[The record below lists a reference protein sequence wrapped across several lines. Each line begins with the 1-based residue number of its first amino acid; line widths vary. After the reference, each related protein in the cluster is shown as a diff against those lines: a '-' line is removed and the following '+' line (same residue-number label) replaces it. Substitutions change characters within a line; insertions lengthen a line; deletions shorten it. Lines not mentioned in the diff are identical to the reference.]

1 MRAFVRLFEEL
12 DQTNKTNEKVA
23 ALCRFLEKAEQADQL
38 WGIGLLY
45 GKRPKRTVNSRR
57 LQEWAAEQSGLPD
70 WLFQETYH
78 SVGDLAETIARI
90 LPEPEQYTEQSLA
103 DWMQQ
108 IMALQNQEEADRKT
122 FVLAAWQSLS
132 GTERLVFNKLLSGGF
147 RVGVSQKLVVKALAR
162 TTGMAENDIAFRLTG
177 QWTPW
182 THTLQ
187 DLLAEENLAADLSK
201 PYPFYLAHGLDTA
214 EEELGSVGDW
224 QMEYK
229 WDGIRAQLIQREG
242 QTFLWSRGEELLTE
256 RFPELETLGA
266 LLPSGTAIDGELL
279 AFKDE
284 ILPFQKLQTRI
295 SRKNV
300 GKKTLEEAPAVLR
313 AYDLLEWKGRDI
325 RQEPLVKRRELLEQL
340 YAQTS
345 SPALQISDLLQVASW
360 EEARVLRGQSRAQL
374 AEGLMLKHRQSAYE
388 QGRKRGHWWKWK
400 VEPLH
405 IDAVMI
411 YAMKGHGQRS
421 NLYTDYTFAVW
432 NGDELVPFT
441 KAYSGLTM
449 AEFKAVDQFVK
460 AHTRERFGP
469 VRSVDPELVFEI
481 AFEGIQAS
489 SRHKSGIALRFPRMA
504 RWRQDKKAQEA
515 GTLEELQLLLKQFGS

>member
-1 MRAFVRLFEEL
+1 MRAFVRLFEQL

-23 ALCRFLEKAEQADQL
+23 ALCRFLDQADSADQL

-45 GKRPKRTVNSRR
+45 GKRPKRSVNSRK

-90 LPEPEQYTEQSLA
+90 LPEPDQRAEHSLA
-103 DWMQQ
+103 DWMGK
-108 IMALQNQEEADRKT
+108 IMALQKLDDAERKA
-122 FVLAAWQSLS
+122 FVLSAWRSLS

-147 RVGVSQKLVVKALAR
+147 RVGVSQKLMVKALAI
-162 TTGMAENDIAFRLTG
+162 TTGRSENDIAFRLTG

-182 THTLQ
+182 THTLG
-187 DLLAEENLAADLSK
+187 DLLAEENVAADLSK
-201 PYPFYLAHGLDTA
+201 PYPFYLAHGLDSDA
-214 EEELGSVGDW
+214 ESLGSIEDW
-224 QMEYK
+224 QLEYK

-242 QTFLWSRGEELLTE
+242 QTFLWSRGEELITE
-256 RFPELETLGA
+256 RFPELAALGA

-279 AFKDE
+279 AYKDE

-295 SRKNV
+295 SRKHI
-300 GKKTLEEAPAVLR
+300 GKKTLIDAPAVLR
-313 AYDLLEWKGRDI
+313 AYDLLEWKGEDL
-325 RQEPLVKRRELLEQL
+325 RQKSLVDRRAILEQL
-340 YAQTS
+340 WQQTNH
-345 SPALQISDLLQVASW
+345 PAFQISQLIEANSW
-360 EEARVLRGQSRAQL
+360 EEALAIRSESRQLL

-388 QGRKRGHWWKWK
+388 QGRRKGAWWKWK
-400 VEPLH
+400 VDPLH

-432 NGDELVPFT
+432 NGEELVPFT

-504 RWRQDKKAQEA
+504 RWRQDKKAEEA
-515 GTLEELQLLLKQFGS
+515 GTLEELHLLLKQFGS